1 MAMVK
6 VMKEREETVMEGK
19 LNLKTD
25 RFVNK

>member
-6 VMKEREETVMEGK
+6 VMKEREEAVMEGK